1 MTVCAT
7 HRANKPQIQHYNF
20 YACCI
25 HIGVEITLTEPE
37 YSIGESESDVI
48 VCIGI
53 ISGKAAIPVEV
64 VIMTVSDGNAQG
76 KSSIVYTFIRV
87 RLFTSSYS

>member
-7 HRANKPQIQHYNF
+7 HRANKLQVQHYNF

-25 HIGVEITLTEPE
+25 YIYKYIGVEIILTEPE

-48 VCIGI
+48 VCVGI
-53 ISGKAAIPVEV
+53 ISGEAAIPVEV
-64 VIMTVSDGNAQG
+64 VLMTVSDGNAQG
-76 KSSIVYTFIRV
+76 KSSIVYTFV
-87 RLFTSSYS
+87 